1 MELLAIVWAVEHFR
15 NYVYGVQFKILS
27 DHKALMSVL
36 KPNRGNKT
44 FSSRLTRRW
53 VDRLLPFEF
62 EVVHVPGRTLGM
74 ADYLSRHPTELCGS
88 AVKAETLWNEW
99 FTVNSINSLNDVL
112 DGSDASNE
120 NGKRTENVNDEISIN
135 RIKQAGRQQPIRS
148 QNGRNSRES
157 SKRHCGSSIQKRKMS
172 QSPSIRQ
179 LNEKLLPANYCAE
192 KLIQRVIKLV
202 KNYNKT
208 GVTR

>member
-1 MELLAIVWAVEHFR
+1 
-15 NYVYGVQFKILS
+15 
-27 DHKALMSVL
+27 MSVL

-44 FSSRLTRRW
+44 FSSRLTRW
-53 VDRLLPFEF
+53 VDRWLPFEF

-112 DGSDASNE
+112 DGSDASSE

-135 RIKQAGRQQPIRS
+135 RIKQQAA
-148 QNGRNSRES
+148 N
-157 SKRHCGSSIQKRKMS
+157 S
-172 QSPSIRQ
+172 QSDRRTDVIRGNQ
-179 LNEKLLPANYCAE
+179 VSAIVAVLFKSA
-192 KLIQRVIKLV
+192 R
-202 KNYNKT
+202 
-208 GVTR
+208 